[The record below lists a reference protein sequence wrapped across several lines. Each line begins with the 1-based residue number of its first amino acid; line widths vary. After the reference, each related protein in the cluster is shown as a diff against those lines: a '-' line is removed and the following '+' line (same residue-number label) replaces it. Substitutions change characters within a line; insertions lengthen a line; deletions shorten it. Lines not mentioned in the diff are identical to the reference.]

1 MARTTGR
8 RFSCTGNKKIEQ
20 CTTSQFT
27 VTTLRWN
34 EQKISLRSIV
44 RLISLL
50 ASNAIESFHLT
61 ALHRWINRGRVY
73 GATIAFQVEGEK
85 LIAPRWNRRK
95 YTFDRLFNS
104 SPRRTRLLRLVP
116 SRSTRK
122 NRQVGNVGTYKT
134 SLRLLLNFVDEQM
147 APPRR
152 VPRASGSSYF
162 LLRTTQNVC
171 SIALNSFLVERRGKN
186 KEESR
191 KEWNDEWKSASN
203 GPSPHAGNSSR
214 FNKKTF

>member
-1 MARTTGR
+1 MAPQ
-8 RFSCTGNKKIEQ
+8 S
-20 CTTSQFT
+20 
-27 VTTLRWN
+27 
-34 EQKISLRSIV
+34 RSK
-44 RLISLL
+44 
-50 ASNAIESFHLT
+50 
-61 ALHRWINRGRVY
+61 WRG
-73 GATIAFQVEGEK
+73 K
-85 LIAPRWNRRK
+85 
-95 YTFDRLFNS
+95 NS
-104 SPRRTRLLRLVP
+104 SRLVGTVENILSIDYLILLLVERDCWDWFRRCKVSTNR

-162 LLRTTQNVC
+162 LLRTTQNVY
-171 SIALNSFLVERRGKN
+171 SIALNSFLVERRGRN